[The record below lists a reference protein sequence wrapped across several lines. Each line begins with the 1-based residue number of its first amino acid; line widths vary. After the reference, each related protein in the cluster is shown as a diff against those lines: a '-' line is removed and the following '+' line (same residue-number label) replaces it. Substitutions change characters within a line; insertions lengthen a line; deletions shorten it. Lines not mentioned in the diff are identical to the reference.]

1 MREAGYRSIAVSDRS
16 RSSEKEICVSRIDQ
30 LDTETPVAPSY
41 SATLWNGIAP
51 LYDAI
56 LDHPFLVGLTDGTLD
71 EAAFRFY
78 VIQDARYLDGFARA
92 LSIAAA
98 RAPQSADVAMFNRH
112 AAGAMEVERSL
123 HEELLGAFGLD
134 ASEVRDT
141 PPAPTTL
148 AYTSY
153 LLATAYSGSFAE
165 ALGALLPC
173 YWIYWEVGKTLL
185 ATGSAHPLYAR
196 WIATYGG
203 EEYGQIVRDVLALTE
218 RVGEGLSA
226 SERRAV
232 TERFNLASR
241 YEWMFWDSALKM
253 ESWPV

>member
-1 MREAGYRSIAVSDRS
+1 MSQ
-16 RSSEKEICVSRIDQ
+16 IDS
-30 LDTETPVAPSY
+30 LDTEASDAPSFA
-41 SATLWNGIAP
+41 ATLWNGIAP

-78 VIQDARYLDGFARA
+78 VVQDARYLDGYARA

-98 RAPQSADVAMFNRH
+98 RAPRSADVAMFNRH

-153 LLATAYSGSFAE
+153 LLATAYAGSFAE

-226 SERRAV
+226 SERLVV

-241 YEWMFWDSALKM
+241 YEWMFWEMAYRQ
-253 ESWPV
+253 ERWPLTAT